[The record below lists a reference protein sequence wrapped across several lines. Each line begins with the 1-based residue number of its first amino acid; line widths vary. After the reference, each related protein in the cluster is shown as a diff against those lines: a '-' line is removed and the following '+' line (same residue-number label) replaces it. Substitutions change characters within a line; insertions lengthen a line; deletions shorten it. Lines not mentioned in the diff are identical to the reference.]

1 MDTKKKAWI
10 NLGLFVLTVIV
21 NTLGGTG
28 LINGT
33 SQSEVS
39 GRYQTLITPAGFT
52 FSIWSLIYGLLAISL
67 IVMIVKHEDAYYKEV
82 VRQITPLL
90 WVSFAANIIWI
101 ILFSYVQVGLSTV
114 FIFIYLISLAL
125 IVQKLRRLSEN
136 RQWLVPLTF
145 GLNTGW
151 LFIASVVN
159 ISAFLVKIEWD
170 GLGLADTTWA
180 AIIMVVAVLLATAV
194 LLNLQNASFPL
205 PIAWAFFGIYS
216 ELQSVGASGLLGVIS
231 LVSMVFL
238 LIVAVFTF
246 IRNDKAIYPVKETI
260 NV

>member
-10 NLGLFVLTVIV
+10 NLGLFVVTIIV

-28 LINGT
+28 LINDT
-33 SQSEVS
+33 SQSDVS

-52 FSIWSLIYGLLAISL
+52 FSIWSVIYGLLAISL
-67 IVMIVKHEDAYYKEV
+67 IVMIVKHQDAYYKEV
-82 VRQITPLL
+82 TQQITPLL
-90 WVSFAANIIWI
+90 WVSFATNIIWI

-114 FIFIYLISLAL
+114 FIFAYLISLTL
-125 IVQKLRRLSEN
+125 ILQKLRRLSEN

-170 GLGLADTTWA
+170 GLGIADTTWA

-194 LLNLQNASFPL
+194 LLNLQNAAFPL
-205 PIAWAFFGIYS
+205 PIAWAFVGIYA
-216 ELQSVGASGLLGVIS
+216 ELQSVGANGLLGVIS

-238 LIVAVFTF
+238 VILAVFMF
-246 IRNDKAIYPVKETI
+246 IRNDKAIYPVQKTI
-260 NV
+260 